1 MLRCMKVFA
10 RITQYNPVL
19 LVCDSGALNL
29 PPLSGKL
36 PIQVTDACIAIRNA
50 TANGLPVRLLVS
62 DEFVARP
69 GELVCTRRLTTPN
82 RAVVVTSV
90 LLETFAAVVTRRT
103 QSLVRVYANDPLVP
117 DRIVVVVGEHMQP

>member
-1 MLRCMKVFA
+1 MKVFV

-19 LVCDSGALNL
+19 LVCDSGVLNL
-29 PPLSGKL
+29 PPLNGKQ
-36 PIQVTDACIAIRNA
+36 PIQASDACIAIR
-50 TANGLPVRLLVS
+50 TASVNGLPVRLLVA

-69 GELVCTRRLTTPN
+69 GELVCTRRLATPN
-82 RAVVVTSV
+82 RAVVATSV

-103 QSLVRVYANDPLVP
+103 HSLVRVYANDPLVP